1 MKEKSIKDFS
11 YNNEIFI
18 YINEYLSFDTK
29 KFICHIRKKPRTLGY
44 NTVITDN
51 GIIKVKTI
59 NENGDYKWVKITDR
73 NDLD

>member
-1 MKEKSIKDFS
+1 M
-11 YNNEIFI
+11 N
-18 YINEYLSFDTK
+18 
-29 KFICHIRKKPRTLGY
+29 ICLLTPKNLYAISERNPEHLVTTQLL
-44 NTVITDN
+44 TDN